1 MKQINLKELSKML
14 SLNPSTVSRALS
26 DHPDISPETKKR
38 VKESALEFN
47 YQPNLHARYFR
58 KKSSGQVA
66 VILPEFNMF
75 FVPELM
81 KGINSVID
89 ASGLSII
96 IFFSN
101 NSLDREIEIMN
112 HCLSWK
118 VDGVLISLSE
128 TTTNCDHLKILKTA
142 NIPVILMDK
151 VLSTDDFPTVTIND
165 KNVSEQATSYLLSQE
180 VKKILGVFGSPSL
193 QMTQSRLD
201 GFITTKK
208 MSNTE
213 TYHFYYTPADTS
225 SLDNLK
231 KLISDIGF
239 DGIFVMSDEIL
250 FVVYSIL
257 RKLDLY
263 PLKVKIV
270 AISDGILPA
279 QLFPPVPHIRHSGFE
294 VGKTAAESL
303 LKLKN
308 NIENP
313 RHIEVPTALVLSF

>member
-14 SLNPSTVSRALS
+14 SLNPSTVSRALA

-38 VKESALEFN
+38 VKESALTFN

-75 FVPELM
+75 FIPELM
-81 KGINSVID
+81 KGINSVIE

-128 TTTNCDHLKILKTA
+128 TTNNCDHLKILKTA

-151 VLSTDDFPTVTIND
+151 VLSTEDFPTVTIND
-165 KNVSEQATSYLLSQE
+165 KSVSEHATSYLVSQGK
-180 VKKILGVFGSPSL
+180 KKILGVFGSPSL

-201 GFITTKK
+201 GFIATTDKSK
-208 MSNTE
+208 AE
-213 TYHFYYTPADTS
+213 TYHFYYNSNDS
-225 SLDNLK
+225 SNLDALK
-231 KLISDIGF
+231 KLISDFDF

-250 FVVYSIL
+250 FAVYSIL

-263 PLKVKIV
+263 PEKVKIV

-294 VGKTAAESL
+294 VGKMAAQSL
-303 LKLKN
+303 LLYKN
-308 NIENP
+308 NTENL

>member
-1 MKQINLKELSKML
+1 ML
-14 SLNPSTVSRALS
+14 SLNPSTVSRALA
-26 DHPDISPETKKR
+26 DHPDISPETKKK
-38 VKESALEFN
+38 VKESALAFN

-75 FVPELM
+75 FIPELM

-151 VLSTDDFPTVTIND
+151 VLATEDFPTVTIND
-165 KNVSEQATSYLLSQE
+165 KSVSEHATTYLLSLSR
-180 VKKILGVFGSPSL
+180 KKILGVLGSPSL
-193 QMTQSRLD
+193 QMTQARLE
-201 GFITTKK
+201 GFINTAEK
-208 MSNTE
+208 SNTE
-213 TYHFYYTPADTS
+213 TFHYFYNPTDPS
-225 SLDNLK
+225 NLEALK
-231 KLISDIGF
+231 TLISDHDF

-250 FVVYSIL
+250 FAVYTIL

-263 PLKVKIV
+263 PEKVNIV
-270 AISDGILPA
+270 AISDGLLPV

-303 LKLKN
+303 LKFKN
-308 NIENP
+308 NLEKP
-313 RHIEVPTALVLSF
+313 SHIEVPTALVSVF